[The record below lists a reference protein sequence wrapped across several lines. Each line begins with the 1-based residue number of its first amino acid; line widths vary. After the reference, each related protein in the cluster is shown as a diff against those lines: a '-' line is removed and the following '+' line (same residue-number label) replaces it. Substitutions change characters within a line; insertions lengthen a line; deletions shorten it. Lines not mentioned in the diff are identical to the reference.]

1 MVKRAGQKAR
11 RVGQMERPVDQTEKA
26 GRKARRVGQKERRVD
41 QTEKADR
48 KEKPLGQ
55 MAIQLQP
62 LVHPHLA
69 WPLCPWRR
77 QSRLFWV

>member
-26 GRKARRVGQKERRVD
+26 DRKARRVGQKERRVD

-55 MAIQLQP
+55 MVIQLQP
-62 LVHPHLA
+62 QGLPQLA
-69 WPLCPWRR
+69 
-77 QSRLFWV
+77 